1 MKKEKSKKLYYQNK
15 LQKCENNM
23 KATWN
28 AIKET
33 IGKSK
38 VFHKNFSKT
47 LRINKTSITDK
58 NVITVIVNDF

>member
-38 VFHKNFSKT
+38 VF
-47 LRINKTSITDK
+47 
-58 NVITVIVNDF
+58 